1 MLRVIL
7 IDAFPRVLS
16 LSLAP
21 LSLYLLLSS
30 LRPSK
35 SGQQA
40 IVPYSVS
47 ASIIS
52 LGLILSCGSVS
63 ALIALISEPH
73 FANQLLLVD
82 SLILSF
88 VSQTR
93 EYCLL
98 AEFVNLNSFQSH
110 LAWRS
115 SYHPG
120 YSVN

>member
-35 SGQQA
+35 SGQKA
-40 IVPYSVS
+40 IIPHYVSVS
-47 ASIIS
+47 ILS

-63 ALIALISEPH
+63 ALIALISEPY
-73 FANQLLLVD
+73 FATQLLLVD
-82 SLILSF
+82 SLILSLI
-88 VSQTR
+88 SQIR
-93 EYCLL
+93 E
-98 AEFVNLNSFQSH
+98 
-110 LAWRS
+110 
-115 SYHPG
+115 
-120 YSVN
+120 

>member
-1 MLRVIL
+1 MLGVVL

-16 LSLAP
+16 LSLTP

-35 SGQQA
+35 SGQNA

-82 SLILSF
+82 SLILSLI
-88 VSQTR
+88 SQIR
-93 EYCLL
+93 ECRLL
-98 AEFVNLNSFQSH
+98 AEFVTLNFFQSH
-110 LAWRS
+110 LASRS
-115 SYHPG
+115 SYHP
-120 YSVN
+120 

>member
-35 SGQQA
+35 AGQNV

-47 ASIIS
+47 ASIFS
-52 LGLILSCGSVS
+52 LGLILSCGSVC
-63 ALIALISEPH
+63 ALIALISGPH

-82 SLILSF
+82 SIILSL
-88 VSQTR
+88 VSQIR
-93 EYCLL
+93 ECRIL
-98 AEFVNLNSFQSH
+98 AEFVTLNFFQSH
-110 LAWRS
+110 
-115 SYHPG
+115 
-120 YSVN
+120 

>member
-35 SGQQA
+35 LGQNV

-52 LGLILSCGSVS
+52 LGLILSCGSVG

-73 FANQLLLVD
+73 FANQLLLAE
-82 SLILSF
+82 SIILSL
-88 VSQTR
+88 VSHICECR
-93 EYCLL
+93 RI
-98 AEFVNLNSFQSH
+98 AEFVTLNFLQSH
-110 LAWRS
+110 LASRS
-115 SYHPG
+115 SYRP
-120 YSVN
+120 